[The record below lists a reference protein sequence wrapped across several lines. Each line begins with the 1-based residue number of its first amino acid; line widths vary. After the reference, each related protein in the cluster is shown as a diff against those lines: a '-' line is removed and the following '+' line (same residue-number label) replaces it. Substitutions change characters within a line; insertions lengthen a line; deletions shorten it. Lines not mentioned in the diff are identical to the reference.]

1 MKTTTLLKLM
11 ATVLLIVASAVFLA
25 ACSDS
30 DDAGSPA
37 GDAAEHVDDA
47 TDAGGGDGLTD
58 ADADNHDADADDHD
72 ADADDHE
79 ADDHDTDADDHD
91 ADADADHDADADEHT
106 DGDEHDPDAHAYLEA
121 APKDTLF
128 LVDMAQ
134 LAFTPSVLE
143 VKVGEVVEIA
153 IQNSE
158 PVLHDFTI
166 DTVDADVH
174 VSYLGGTGQHEHE
187 EPSREADVHFALTE
201 PASGIVHLKIHEPG
215 EYTFYC
221 SVPGHQA
228 AGMEGTLIV
237 TEA

>member
-1 MKTTTLLKLM
+1 MKNSTILKLM
-11 ATVLLIVASAVFLA
+11 TAGLLILAATMFLA
-25 ACSDS
+25 ACSGS
-30 DDAGSPA
+30 GDDAPA
-37 GDAAEHVDDA
+37 NTGDAAEHVDDA
-47 TDAGGGDGLTD
+47 VD
-58 ADADNHDADADDHD
+58 ADADA
-72 ADADDHE
+72 
-79 ADDHDTDADDHD
+79 DHD
-91 ADADADHDADADEHT
+91 ADADADADADHDADADADADADHDADADADEHT
-106 DGDEHDPDAHAYLEA
+106 DGDEHDGDADPAYLEA

-134 LAFTPSVLE
+134 LAFAPNVLE
-143 VKVGEVVEIA
+143 VKVGEVIEIA

-187 EPSREADVHFALTE
+187 EPASEADVHFALTE

-215 EYTFYC
+215 EYVFYC
-221 SVPGHQA
+221 SVAGHQT

-237 TEA
+237 TE